1 MIKRSAVFVMVGFV
15 CAAVGILV
23 GSILGSQVADAP
35 DAQPS
40 TGAPTANAPAAPTP
54 QNGTPG
60 GDLKYHSAYIS
71 FSDDPASFDAGTLIA
86 EEASVPDALV
96 CTVDSEACDAG
107 DILVYFVDV
116 RSIAVYGSEH
126 VGMIKSTDG
135 GKTWSDRVTVTI
147 ADKPNE
153 NGVAV
158 DPSVVQLADGSIRL
172 YYYGPEGRIEDPAT
186 AEQSHPVYSAVSENG
201 VDFTADAGT
210 RLSLMS
216 LTDPDVV
223 LLDGTWYMYYSLGLS
238 SGVATSEDGLAFED
252 QGSIPEDIGGVPG
265 AIALEDGIRA
275 YGCSRTGI
283 QSAFAPD
290 GLAFGDADVALA
302 RGGVCDPSPEP
313 YGDGYLFVYKQ
324 IDRP

>member
-1 MIKRSAVFVMVGFV
+1 MVKRSAVFIMVGFV

-23 GSILGSQVADAP
+23 GSLLASRVADLPEEVPTVA
-35 DAQPS
+35 
-40 TGAPTANAPAAPTP
+40 APTAQAP

-60 GDLKYHSAYIS
+60 GDLKYHSAYITFSEDPSS
-71 FSDDPASFDAGTLIA
+71 FPEGTLIA

-116 RSIAVYGSEH
+116 RSVAVYGSEH
-126 VGMIKSTDG
+126 IGMIRSTDG
-135 GKTWSDRVTVTI
+135 GKTWSDRATIAI
-147 ADKPNE
+147 ADKPNVD
-153 NGVAV
+153 GVAV
-158 DPSVVQLADGSIRL
+158 DPSVVQLADGTIRL

-186 AEQSHPVYSAVSENG
+186 ATQSHPVYSAVSENG
-201 VDFTADAGT
+201 IDFTADPGT
-210 RLSLMS
+210 RLSLLK

-223 LLDGTWYMYYSLGLS
+223 LKDGIWYMYYSLGLT

-252 QGSIPEDIGGVPG
+252 RGGVEDGIGGVPG
-265 AIALEDGIRA
+265 AIALADGIRA

-283 QSAFAPD
+283 QSAFAED
-290 GLAFGDADVALA
+290 GLAFGEASVALA
-302 RGGVCDPSPEP
+302 LGGVCDPSPEP

>member
-40 TGAPTANAPAAPTP
+40 TGAPTANAPTAPTP

-116 RSIAVYGSEH
+116 QALTTPGSEH
-126 VGMIKSTDG
+126 IGMIRSTDD
-135 GKTWSDRVTVTI
+135 GKTWSDRETITI
-147 ADKPNE
+147 AGRPNE
-153 NGVAV
+153 DGVAV
-158 DPSVVQLADGSIRL
+158 DPSLVQLDDGRLRL

-186 AEQSHPVYSAVSENG
+186 ATQSHPVYSAVSEDG
-201 VDFTADAGT
+201 IAFASEDGT
-210 RLSLMS
+210 RVSRLN
-216 LTDPDVV
+216 LTDPEVV
-223 LLDGTWYMYYSLGLS
+223 RFDGLWYMYYSLGQT
-238 SGVATSEDGLAFED
+238 SGVATSEDGLEFED
-252 QGSIPEDIGGVPG
+252 HGELAVDGGGVPG
-265 AIALEDGIRA
+265 AIALADGIRI

-283 QSAFAPD
+283 QSAFASD
-290 GLAFGDADVALA
+290 GLAFEDPTVALA
-302 RGGVCDPSPEP
+302 FGGICDPSPEP